1 MKASTPFQKFLVF
14 AIVQPLFI
22 AALLILSA
30 CASGGYSRPYIIS
43 DTAEEAVSSEPIE
56 KR

>member
-1 MKASTPFQKFLVF
+1 MKARYPF
-14 AIVQPLFI
+14 FI
-22 AALLILSA
+22 AALLFLSA

-43 DTAEEAVSSEPIE
+43 DTTEEAVSSEPIE